1 MSDAF
6 DQLLDYRAALVEN
19 FARQPA
25 ALAELARSIPEA
37 EWRARHVAE
46 GDTLHQVAAHL
57 RDVETLAFLPRFR
70 RLLMED
76 RPVLTPFAST
86 DWTAEKYQ
94 PEEPLT
100 KVLDEFARAREA
112 AVILMRPMAP
122 EAWARTAFHR
132 PSGWRTTQW
141 WVERIYRHAR
151 GHIAEIRQA
160 LSG

>member
-1 MSDAF
+1 MSDSF
-6 DQLLDYRAALVEN
+6 DQLLDYRAALIEN
-19 FARQPA
+19 CARQPA
-25 ALAELARSIPEA
+25 ALAELAHSTPEV
-37 EWRARHVAE
+37 EWHRRLAVGR
-46 GDTLHQVAAHL
+46 TLHQAAAHV
-57 RDVETLAFLPRFR
+57 RDVEALVFLPRFR
-70 RLLMED
+70 RLLTED
-76 RPVLTPFAST
+76 HPILEPFAST

-112 AVILMRPMAP
+112 AVSLMRSMTP
-122 EAWARTAFHR
+122 EAWTRSAFHP

-160 LSG
+160 LSA